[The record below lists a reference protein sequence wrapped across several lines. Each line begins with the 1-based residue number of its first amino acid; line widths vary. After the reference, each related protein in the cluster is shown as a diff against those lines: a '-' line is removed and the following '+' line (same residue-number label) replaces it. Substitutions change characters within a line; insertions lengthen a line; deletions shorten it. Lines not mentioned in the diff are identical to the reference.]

1 MLRVIRVRYSSG
13 LPKRIRPTKEQLI
26 TEYGDYRDFTNIS
39 TNSDFNKLRETGFL
53 TRPRVIPESSSNP
66 ILSKGD
72 IQLLVERIS
81 NKWQI
86 TFFKCAVLFI
96 FCASSGV
103 VFYWKFYGERDKQKL
118 SETASQIGKGAL
130 SDQELIDQANKIT
143 HNIVHGILNDPYINA
158 EVTRLL
164 SNVVQ
169 SDQVKSSSILLV
181 NNLLAAESIQ
191 ESIGK
196 LLYDKLIQA
205 INHPTVQ
212 DNLAHL
218 VIQVLNRDD
227 VKMNVSK
234 LTSDVFTSEQIITT
248 VQKVLGDAV
257 VSEYV
262 KVCSI
267 QLGRETTNAILN
279 DSIVRKNLSDA
290 LYSSITP
297 TFFKKRAAPTV
308 VAKTIE
314 PVDHTRPSQPT
325 SKDSQVQNQSSKSNP
340 KRPDTDNDK
349 IEEENKQITS
359 IEDSLPIY

>member
-1 MLRVIRVRYSSG
+1 MARVICVRYSSG
-13 LPKRIRPTKEQLI
+13 LPKRIRPTKEQRI

-39 TNSDFNKLRETGFL
+39 TNSDFYKLTENGFL
-53 TRPRVIPESSSNP
+53 TRPRVIPEPSSNP

-72 IQLLVERIS
+72 VQLLVERIS

-96 FCASSGV
+96 FCASSGI

-169 SDQVKSSSILLV
+169 SDQVRSSSILLV

-227 VKMNVSK
+227 VKVNVSK

-248 VQKVLGDAV
+248 VQRVLGDAV

-267 QLGRETTNAILN
+267 TLGRETTNAILN
-279 DSIVRKNLSDA
+279 DPLVRKNLSDA
-290 LYSSITP
+290 MYSTITP
-297 TFFKKRAAPTV
+297 TFFKKRATPSV

-314 PVDHTRPSQPT
+314 PVDQTRPIT
-325 SKDSQVQNQSSKSNP
+325 KDSEVESQSSKFDSN
-340 KRPDTDNDK
+340 RTDAE
-349 IEEENKQITS
+349 IEKENKQITS
-359 IEDSLPIY
+359 IEDSLDRKSVV